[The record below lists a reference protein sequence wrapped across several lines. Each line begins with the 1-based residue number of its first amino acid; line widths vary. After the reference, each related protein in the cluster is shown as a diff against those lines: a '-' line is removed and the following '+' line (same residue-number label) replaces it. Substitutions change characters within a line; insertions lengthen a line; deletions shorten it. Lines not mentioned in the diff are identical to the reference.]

1 MASNGAADLFPRHL
15 VRTRRLCQVVT
26 ESTLSHMI
34 IILSMDMVQIMLRPK
49 KSEQLHIDEWTGR
62 VSAGESTAP
71 Y

>member
-1 MASNGAADLFPRHL
+1 
-15 VRTRRLCQVVT
+15 
-26 ESTLSHMI
+26 MI